1 MTRKPKASTN
11 VRFILTM
18 PKVLKAT
25 VDKVTQQGY
34 SMSGFIRA
42 AIEKALDELDNLKVK
57 S

>member
-1 MTRKPKASTN
+1 
-11 VRFILTM
+11 M